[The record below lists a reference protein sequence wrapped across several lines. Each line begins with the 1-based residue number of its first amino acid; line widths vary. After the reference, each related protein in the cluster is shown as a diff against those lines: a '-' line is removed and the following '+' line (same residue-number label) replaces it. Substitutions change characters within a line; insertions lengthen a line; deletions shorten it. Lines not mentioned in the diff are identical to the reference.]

1 MSEGKVEHDD
11 SLLDNGHV
19 LFVRRGKKWGIS
31 TTSLRIGKSKHPE
44 ALSVKPEIVDIKFK
58 MEIDRING
66 LMPDDEKLVIDTIF
80 SDDPRYINIDVL
92 AWLVSRWHE
101 QCFSSVRQEEH
112 VRFLDEI
119 LMGDETRGI
128 CVAWSGG
135 WIGSATLAKQDH
147 LGSGTEQLY
156 IHEVCK
162 AGYDQ
167 GVVSPIQKIFE
178 IFFAYAQTLS
188 YIKRDKQKK
197 YTDIH
202 LLVEKKPEHGFGASL
217 NSLYRDRYG
226 FRMDDRMGDSDYSLM
241 RLDLKKQPSP
251 KTEEELL
258 IEQISRDYRAH
269 IKTLKK
275 DDPPGDAVKE
285 LQEQYMKIIADKGWG
300 EKPKTRRKKPKTRR
314 KKPKTRRKK

>member
-1 MSEGKVEHDD
+1 MSEEKVEHVD

-19 LFVRRGKKWGIS
+19 LFVRKGKKWTIS
-31 TTSLRIGKSKHPE
+31 AKN
-44 ALSVKPEIVDIKFK
+44 SVKVEDIDIKFK
-58 MEIDRING
+58 MEVDRINN
-66 LMPDDEKLVIDTIF
+66 LIDKDDEDEKLVMDTIF
-80 SDDPRYINIDVL
+80 SDAAGHINIDVL
-92 AWLVSRWHE
+92 AWLVGRWHE
-101 QCFSSVRQEEH
+101 QCFSSIRQEEQ
-112 VRFLDEI
+112 VRFLEQI

-147 LGSGTEQLY
+147 LDSGTEQLY

-167 GVVSPIQKIFE
+167 GVASPIQKIFE
-178 IFFAYAQTLS
+178 TFFKYAQTLS
-188 YIKRDKQKK
+188 YKKGKKQKK

-226 FRMDDRMGDSDYSLM
+226 FRMDDRMGNDDYSLM
-241 RLDLKKQPSP
+241 RLDLKGTPSP
-251 KTEEELL
+251 KTEEESV
-258 IEQISRDYRAH
+258 IEQLSRDYRAH

-275 DDPPGDAVKE
+275 GESPGDTVKQ
-285 LQEQYMKIIADKGWG
+285 LQEQYMKTMADKGWG
-300 EKPKTRRKKPKTRR
+300 KKSKRRRTKPKTRRRTKPKRRRKKPKTRR
-314 KKPKTRRKK
+314 N